1 MEGKSFKIISIN
13 VLVSLKKNK
22 KMKSIKLLLTFFV
35 LVTLVSC
42 TVTENIYI
50 NDNGSGNFSVEMDG
64 SALMA
69 MVPTDSLK
77 TEKSIDSTF
86 SFKQLLVEK
95 SDSIAKLPKEQQEL
109 LKKLENF
116 NMKMKMDPAE
126 KQFVFALNTD
136 FKNVAELQDVM
147 ETMNAFNTIQKN
159 NKSTAEANPYL
170 PSGGFGSNNSVLS
183 YSYNGKKFTRKA
195 TVNSVEMDE
204 MENDSLQ
211 QYKMIFESS
220 IYVLKYHFPK
230 PVKKVS
236 NTTALFSED
245 RKTIT
250 IQYPFNEYMDNP
262 DKLNIEVEF

>member
-1 MEGKSFKIISIN
+1 
-13 VLVSLKKNK
+13 
-22 KMKSIKLLLTFFV
+22 MKLARLFLMFFV
-35 LVTLVSC
+35 LISLVSC

-69 MVPTDSLK
+69 MMPNDSLK

-86 SFKQLLVEK
+86 SFKQLMVEK
-95 SDSIAKLPKEQQEL
+95 KDSIAKLPKEQQEL

-116 NMKMKMDPAE
+116 NMRMKMNAE
-126 KQFVFALNTD
+126 KKQFVFSLNTD

-147 ETMNAFNTIQKN
+147 ETMNAFSKIQKG
-159 NKSTAEANPYL
+159 NKNTAEANPYI
-170 PSGGFGSNNSVLS
+170 PTAGFGSNNSVLS
-183 YSYNGKKFTRKA
+183 YAYNGKKFSRKA
-195 TVNSVEMDE
+195 TVNSTEMDE

-250 IQYPFNEYMDNP
+250 IQYPFSEYMANP

>member
-1 MEGKSFKIISIN
+1 MR
-13 VLVSLKKNK
+13 
-22 KMKSIKLLLTFFV
+22 SIKLFLTFFV

-69 MVPTDSLK
+69 MMPADSLK

-95 SDSIAKLPKEQQEL
+95 KDSIAKLPIEQQAL

-116 NMKMKMDPAE
+116 NMRMKMDTEE
-126 KQFVFALNTD
+126 KQFVFSMNTN

-159 NKSTAEANPYL
+159 NKSTSEANPYL

-183 YSYNGKKFTRKA
+183 YAYNGKKFTRKA
-195 TVNSVEMDE
+195 TMNTAETNE
-204 MENDSLQ
+204 TENDSLR

-250 IQYPFNEYMDNP
+250 VQYPFSEYMANP

>member
-1 MEGKSFKIISIN
+1 MR
-13 VLVSLKKNK
+13 
-22 KMKSIKLLLTFFV
+22 SIKLFLTFFV

-69 MVPTDSLK
+69 MMPTDSLK

-95 SDSIAKLPKEQQEL
+95 KDSIAKLPIEQQAL

-116 NMKMKMDPAE
+116 NMRMKMDAQE
-126 KQFVFALNTD
+126 KQFVFSMNTN

-183 YSYNGKKFTRKA
+183 YAYNGKKFTRKA
-195 TVNSVEMDE
+195 TMNTAETNE

-250 IQYPFNEYMDNP
+250 IQYPFSEYMANP